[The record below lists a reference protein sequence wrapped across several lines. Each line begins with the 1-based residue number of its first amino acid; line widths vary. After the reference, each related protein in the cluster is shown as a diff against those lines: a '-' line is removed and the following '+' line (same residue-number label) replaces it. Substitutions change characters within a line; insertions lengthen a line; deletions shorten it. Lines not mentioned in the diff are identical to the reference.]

1 MSYDLTKLSQQS
13 QMYIGFISSN
23 LQSRSKAISLAI
35 ARVLASNLTLP
46 NENADIVA
54 FYNLQHRIKVEGLVN
69 RLNSLVILDVESLL
83 DYVKKFYQFRY
94 ESMFPSQHVL
104 AISKEFAVVDFFK
117 ISKIFDEATLNV
129 IKSDPVVITEANMRF
144 TQILSELL
152 LENKDGA
159 Q

>member
-13 QMYIGFISSN
+13 QLYIGFISSN
-23 LQSRSKAISLAI
+23 MRSRSKAISLAV
-35 ARVLASNLTLP
+35 ARIVASNLALP
-46 NENADIVA
+46 NENVDIVQ
-54 FYNLQHRIKVEGLVN
+54 FYNLQHRMEVECLIN
-69 RLNSLVILDVESLL
+69 RLNRLVILDVESTL

-94 ESMFPSQHVL
+94 ESMYPSQHVL
-104 AISKEFAVVDFFK
+104 AISKEFAIVDFFK

-129 IKSDPVVITEANMRF
+129 IKNDPVIITEANLRF

-152 LENKDGA
+152 LENKDAA